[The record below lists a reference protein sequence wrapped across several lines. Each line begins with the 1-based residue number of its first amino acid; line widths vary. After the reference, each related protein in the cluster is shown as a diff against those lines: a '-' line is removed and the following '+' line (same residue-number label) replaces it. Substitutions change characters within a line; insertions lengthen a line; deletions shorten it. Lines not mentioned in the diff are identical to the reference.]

1 MDFIRKNIPKQLN
14 RNGYIVSNSYTSSY
28 VSTANSSGSNIVAGN
43 YLPAILNNG
52 RYAVSVA
59 TDFYSTSPLW
69 QWFKQTAT
77 IDETTSAETITNTSI
92 LKLEEDTLTLG
103 EYEVLTTKYFYVDS
117 SGRLHTP
124 FSLVSDKEI
133 TAYSTGS
140 GTSNTGTTGDATTS
154 TVLVEDTLT
163 STSTT
168 TALSA
173 NQGRVLKG
181 LIDAIDAHSHDNKEA
196 LDTITATNI
205 ANWNTAVS
213 NTHTHSNKSILD
225 AITDTTIANWNTA
238 YTNNHTHSTAKNVDA
253 YWVVLGN
260 YGGLRH
266 ANNGVFLQASDTD
279 LTINALGR
287 NLYLGSKNTSA
298 VFFPV
303 HKGTDEDGNDL
314 GHYYNSISLSS
325 NIYLQQPVTIALQTT
340 NNTLPPIYTNSSNL
354 CTNLNADKVDGY
366 NGTDFVNA
374 IAINGRNLTYR
385 KGTTT
390 TSLTIPFATIATRLI
405 SNDGEDYISLWEDNV
420 NITGLGKH
428 IYLGAQQYKNNNYK
442 IYFVTNNGT
451 EDTEG
456 TVFWNKIDGTN
467 FYTEVPHYINLKS
480 GVYDTVAPI
489 YINSTNK
496 CTNLNADLLD
506 GLHSD
511 SFIKTS
517 GDQVL
522 NGNLTVNG
530 YIKASGEVSAHNT
543 STATSSTSTIN
554 FADDVVVSG
563 NVKCDSIVIADTVNI
578 SKSNNQTQIYIDA
591 QAEENNAEYVY
602 FNGTVYFRNSID
614 ASESAFKA
622 GTIQCNNFTNA
633 KKALADVEN
642 ATTIDEIKTILIN
655 LRNSL

>member
-28 VSTANSSGSNIVAGN
+28 VSANSSGSNIVAGN

-59 TDFYSTSPLW
+59 TDFYSASPLW

-77 IDETTSAETITNTSI
+77 IDETTSAQTITNTSI

-154 TVLVEDTLT
+154 TVLVVDTLT

-181 LIDAIDAHSHDNKEA
+181 LIDGIDAHSHDNKEA
-196 LDTITATNI
+196 LDTITATDI

-225 AITDTTIANWNTA
+225 AITDTT
-238 YTNNHTHSTAKNVDA
+238 
-253 YWVVLGN
+253 
-260 YGGLRH
+260 
-266 ANNGVFLQASDTD
+266 
-279 LTINALGR
+279 
-287 NLYLGSKNTSA
+287 
-298 VFFPV
+298 
-303 HKGTDEDGNDL
+303 
-314 GHYYNSISLSS
+314 
-325 NIYLQQPVTIALQTT
+325 
-340 NNTLPPIYTNSSNL
+340 
-354 CTNLNADKVDGY
+354 
-366 NGTDFVNA
+366 FVNA
-374 IAINGRNLTYR
+374 IAINGWNLTYT
-385 KGTTT
+385 KVTTT
-390 TSLTIPFATIATRLI
+390 ASLSIPYAKRAEYLIRAT
-405 SNDGEDYISLWEDNV
+405 DGASYISLWEDNL
-420 NITGLGKH
+420 NITGLGKN

-442 IYFVTNNGT
+442 IYFVTNNST

-456 TVFWNKIDGTN
+456 TVFWNMIDGTKL
-467 FYTEVPHYINLKS
+467 YTEVPHYINLKS
-480 GVYDTVAPI
+480 GVNDTVAPI
-489 YINSTNK
+489 FVNSTTK

-517 GDQVL
+517 GNQVL

-530 YIKASGEVSAHNT
+530 YIKASGEVSAYNT
-543 STATSSTSTIN
+543 STTTSSTSTIN
-554 FADDVVVSG
+554 FADDVVVDG
-563 NVKCDSIVIADTVNI
+563 NVKCDSIEIADIVNI
-578 SKSNNQTQIYIDA
+578 SLSDNNPQIVLNANIC
-591 QAEENNAEYVY
+591 ENNIIDTYYNA
-602 FNGTVYFRNSID
+602 NIHFRGSID
-614 ASESAFKA
+614 ATEC
-622 GTIQCNNFTNA
+622 GTAKFQHIQATNITNA
-633 KKALADVEN
+633 KNALANVEN
-642 ATTIDEIKTILIN
+642 ANTIDEIKTILIN